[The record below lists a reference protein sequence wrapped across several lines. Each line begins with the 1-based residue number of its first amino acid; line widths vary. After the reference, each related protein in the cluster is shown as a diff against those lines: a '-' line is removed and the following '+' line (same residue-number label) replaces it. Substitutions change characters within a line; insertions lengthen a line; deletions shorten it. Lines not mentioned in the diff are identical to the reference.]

1 MGTPSTQPADR
12 TIRVNAQTHAKLAK
26 LAAHL
31 NGTMAE
37 AVEWHLQPGILRI
50 ALGDQRKQRWAEAAA
65 ANGMSLAEFVNAR
78 VEAAIQYGA
87 DPGGLRR
94 VHDLVLA
101 LCKAQGVIP
110 PATPPGADRQ
120 VVTEGHSD
128 RP

>member
-1 MGTPSTQPADR
+1 MGTPTKQPANH
-12 TIRVNAQTHAKLAK
+12 TVRVTAEVHAKLTK

-31 NGTMAE
+31 NGTVGD
-37 AVEWHLQPGILRI
+37 AVEWTLQPGVLRI
-50 ALGDQRKQRWAEAAA
+50 ALGDLRKQRWSEAAA
-65 ANGMSLAEFVNAR
+65 ANGMQLPEFVSAR

-94 VHDLVLA
+94 THDLVLA

-110 PATPPGADRQ
+110 PQTPPGADRQ
-120 VVTEGHSD
+120 VVTEAPPR